1 MSKSGRVRS
10 YFLVLLLAAASGGGA
25 ILTQTAPRKPV
36 KNPAEPPKGKAAAV
50 PATSSD
56 WAEVDRL
63 VSEQKLA
70 EALAKVDSILAAARA
85 RGDEEN
91 WTRALVRHVQME
103 TALHG
108 FESAVR
114 FLREEKHPQ
123 EILSRV
129 TLDLL
134 YADALVNYSR
144 AYSWEIGQRERV
156 ETLSPDLKAWT
167 REQIFEEAR
176 KSYLDA
182 WERRAELGAVPVG
195 RISEYLEKND
205 YPPEIRGTLRD
216 TVSYLFADLL
226 ADTSGWSPAES
237 ASAGRLPLGKLLA
250 AQGQASPALL
260 KDPAAHPLEKLVAVL
275 GDHESWHA
283 DEGRREAAL
292 EARLER
298 LRRLHASF
306 TLEADRAAIRKDLEG
321 RLAPARNL
329 PWWAMGMATLAE
341 LRQSKDSPDN
351 LVEALAA
358 AREGERTYP
367 NSPGGIRCRAI
378 AQVIE
383 APDYQLAAMSQDSPG
398 RRSLQ
403 VTHKNVPALYFRAY
417 PVDLAHRVEAA
428 TDYNLLPSG
437 QEAKQLLS
445 TPPVDQ
451 WSARLPATPDYK
463 PHRTFVT
470 PPLSQPGL
478 YVVVASAKEDFSAR
492 SNRIVSA
499 NILVGNLVLVT
510 RLETP
515 AIEARV
521 LTGDTGEPAG
531 GAAVT
536 LYRFDWNRRHQPVE
550 TKTTGPDGL
559 AKFDYAPGREGVSYF
574 LLARKGKDAAL
585 DANYLSLNGRPQP
598 SDATQS
604 LVYADR
610 SIYRPGQTIDW
621 KVLVFHGRR
630 DLGRFEVLT
639 GSSVT
644 VSLVDANGQ
653 VVESKVSS
661 TNSYG
666 TASGEFRVPAGRVL
680 GEWRITTSAQGSSPV
695 RVEEYKRPTF
705 EVAWKEIEGTARLN
719 RPVVLTGSARYYFG
733 LPVTRGSAIWRVTRE
748 PEFPWWWM
756 WYRPP
761 AAKEVVAQGSGA
773 LSADGTFQVT
783 FTPAADERL
792 AGKKGITY
800 RYAAVADVTDE
811 GGETRSDT
819 RTFRV
824 GFVGVEAEARSET
837 AFFREGAPVVLTVS
851 RHDLNGSARPGSGT
865 WRVLEIAQPGAA
877 ALPADFPV
885 SVDPSLDRYTTP
897 GDRQRPRWDS
907 QPALEAILRDWPDG
921 KERGSGTASHDAKG
935 EAKVTLPDLPPGA
948 YRFRYETSD
957 DLGAT
962 FEMTK
967 DFVVAGRRTPLKVA
981 GVLLAETSSV
991 PAGGVARL
999 LAMSGIPGQAVT
1011 LEIFRDGDLVERRRL
1026 TGSESSIVEIP
1037 VGEKDRG
1044 GFGARLALIR
1054 DHQYVAVTQTVFV
1067 PWDDKKLDISFST
1080 FRDRLRPASPETWRV
1095 TVKAPSGSSA
1105 EAGAAELLA
1114 YMYDRSLDSFVP
1126 HQPPDPL
1133 SVYPNHASIGVER
1146 ASVGQAFAQWVSS
1159 EDYGIVSLPPPPTP
1173 DRLKFLESYG
1183 IGGPGRRGSGG
1194 VILRKGAALA
1204 EAPAPAAARGFV
1216 AGAVAERQ
1224 EALDVAAAPP
1234 QSAAAATELRSNFA
1248 ETAFWMPHLLADS
1261 TGTAALEFT
1270 VPDSVT
1276 SWKVWVHAVTR
1287 DLKAGS
1293 VEKEAKSFKD
1303 LMVRPYVPR
1312 FLRESDRAQLKVV
1325 VNNASA
1331 TRMSGRV
1338 SIEVLDADTNASASV
1353 EFGLPAGGT
1362 SAPFT
1367 ADAGGGADVAF
1378 TLAAPR
1384 RIGTYAFKVTAVS
1397 GETSD
1402 GELRPVPVLP
1412 GRMHLVQSR
1421 FVSLKDGSR
1430 RTMSFEDMAKGDDP
1444 SRTNEQLVVT
1454 VDAQLFYSVLN
1465 ALPYL
1470 VHYPYE
1476 CTEQT
1481 LNRFIPTAIVSTLFR
1496 DYPAVARMA
1505 QEMSKRETRLETF
1518 DSFDPNRKMALEET
1532 PWLQESRGGRDT
1544 GGEIVRILDPRAAQ
1558 AERDSALAKLLK
1570 AQTSSGGFP
1579 WWPGGPP
1586 SPYMTI
1592 YILHGFANALEFG
1605 ADAPR
1610 DAVERAWGYVASY
1623 VRDDLGRCM
1632 SHGGCWEY
1640 ATFVNYTLSSYPDPA
1655 WYAKAFSPEDR
1666 QKLLDF
1672 SFKHW
1677 KEHSPFSKAQLALVL
1692 KRMGRAADSKLVW
1705 DSVMDSAKTDPD
1717 LGTYWAREDRSWLW
1731 YNDTIET
1738 QALALRTLTEL
1749 DPRDSRRDGIV
1760 QWLFLNKKL
1769 NQWKSTKA
1777 TAEVVASLAHYLKSE
1792 GALSVR
1798 EAVSVAVG
1806 SQRVTF
1812 TFEPDQ
1818 YTGKRN
1824 QVVVPGDKLDPKTSS
1839 TVTVEKEGK
1848 GLAFASATWHFST
1861 EKLPQE
1867 ERGDFFSVTRRYFK
1881 RESTASGFVLK
1892 PWTEGMTLAAGDE
1905 VEVQIS
1911 LRSKHSAEYI
1921 HLRDP
1926 RAAGLEPENVLSRYR
1941 WDLGISWYEETR
1953 DSGTNFFFETLPA
1966 GEYTFKYRLRAN
1978 MAGTFRVAPAQVES
1992 LYAPEFAAYSA
2003 GALLTIR

>member
-1 MSKSGRVRS
+1 M
-10 YFLVLLLAAASGGGA
+10 LNQA
-25 ILTQTAPRKPV
+25 APRKP
-36 KNPAEPPKGKAAAV
+36 PATAQPPKGNAVAAPSA
-50 PATSSD
+50 D

-63 VSEQKLA
+63 ISEQKIA
-70 EALAKVDSILAAARA
+70 EALSKVDAILASART
-85 RGDEEN
+85 RGDEDN
-91 WTRALVRHVQME
+91 WARALVRHVQLE

-108 FESAVR
+108 FETAVR
-114 FLREEKHPQ
+114 FLREEKRPQ
-123 EILSRV
+123 GLLSRV

-134 YADALVNYSR
+134 YADALVNYTR

-156 ETLSPDLKAWT
+156 ETPGPDLKAWT
-167 REQIFEEAR
+167 REQIFDEAA
-176 KSYLDA
+176 KAYLDA
-182 WERRAELGAVPVG
+182 WDRRGELGAVPVG
-195 RISEYLEKND
+195 RLSEYLQKND

-216 TVSYLFADLL
+216 ALTYLFADLL

-250 AQGQASPALL
+250 ARGPASPAAL
-260 KDPAAHPLEKLVAVL
+260 KDPAVHPLEKAVSVL
-275 GDHESWHA
+275 SDLEAWHVE
-283 DEGRREAAL
+283 EGRREAAL

-306 TLEADRAAIRKDLEG
+306 TLEADRAAIRKDLEE
-321 RLAPARNL
+321 RLASARGL
-329 PWWAMGMATLAE
+329 PWWSMGMATLAE
-341 LRQSKDSPDN
+341 FRQAKETPDN
-351 LVEALAA
+351 LIEALAA
-358 AREGERTYP
+358 AREGEKAFP
-367 NSPGGIRCRAI
+367 SSPGGLRCRAI
-378 AQVIE
+378 AQAIE
-383 APDYQLAAMSQDSPG
+383 APDFQLAAMSQDAPG
-398 RRSLQ
+398 RRSIQ
-403 VTHKNVPALYFRAY
+403 VTHKNVAALYFRAY
-417 PVDLAHRVEAA
+417 PVDLLRRVESA

-445 TPPVDQ
+445 TPPAAQ
-451 WSARLPATPDYK
+451 WKTDLPATPDYK

-470 PPLSQPGL
+470 PPMAQTGL
-478 YVVVASAKEDFSAR
+478 YVVVASAKENFSER

-499 NILVGNLVLVT
+499 DILVGDLVLVT
-510 RLETP
+510 RLETS

-521 LTGDTGEPAG
+521 VSGGSGEPAA

-550 TKTTGPDGL
+550 TKTSGPEGV
-559 AKFDYAPGREGVSYF
+559 ARFDYAPGREGASYF

-585 DANYLSLNGRPQP
+585 DATYLSLNTRPQP
-598 SDATQS
+598 SDVTQS
-604 LVYADR
+604 LVYTDR
-610 SIYRPGQTIDW
+610 SIYRPGQTIAW
-621 KVLVFHGRR
+621 KVLVFHGRH
-630 DLGRFEVLT
+630 DLGRFEVSA
-639 GSSVT
+639 SSPVT
-644 VSLVDANGQ
+644 VSLVDANSQ
-653 VVESKVSS
+653 TVESKVGS

-666 TASGEFRVPAGRVL
+666 TASGEFRIPAGRAL
-680 GEWRITTSAQGSSPV
+680 GAWRLSTSAQGSAPV

-719 RPVVLTGSARYYFG
+719 RPVVLAGSARYYFG
-733 LPVTRGSAIWRVTRE
+733 LPVTRGSVIWRVTRA
-748 PEFPWWWM
+748 PEFPWWWS
-756 WYRPP
+756 WYRPTT
-761 AAKEVVAQGSGA
+761 ATEVVAQGA
-773 LSADGTFQVT
+773 APLSPDGTFQIT

-792 AGKKGITY
+792 AGKKGVTY

-819 RTFRV
+819 KTFRV
-824 GFVGVEAEARSET
+824 GFVGVEAEARSEMG
-837 AFFREGAPVVLTVS
+837 FFREGTPAVLTVS
-851 RHDLNGSARPGSGT
+851 RRDLNGSPRPGSGS
-865 WRVLEIAQPGAA
+865 WRVVDLAQPASA
-877 ALPADFPV
+877 ALPADFPAV
-885 SVDPSLDRYTTP
+885 IDPSAEKYATS
-897 GDRQRPRWDS
+897 GDRQRPRWES

-948 YRFRYETSD
+948 YRFRYETAD
-957 DLGAT
+957 ELGAK

-967 DFVVAGRRTPLKVA
+967 DFVVAGRRTPLRVA
-981 GVLLAETSSV
+981 GVLVAESSSV
-991 PAGGVARL
+991 RAGGVARF
-999 LAMSGIPGQAVT
+999 LAMSGIPGQPVT
-1011 LEIFRDGDLVERRRL
+1011 LEIFRDGDLVDRRWL

-1044 GFGARLALIR
+1044 GFGARLSAVR

-1067 PWDDKKLDISFST
+1067 PWDDKRLDVSFST
-1080 FRDRLRPASPETWRV
+1080 FRDRMRPGSRETWRV
-1095 TVKAPSGSSA
+1095 TVKAPSGGSA

-1114 YMYDRSLDSFVP
+1114 YMYDRSLDAFVP

-1133 SVYPNHASIGVER
+1133 SVYPNHASVGVER
-1146 ASVGQAFAQWVSS
+1146 ASTGQAFAQWVSS
-1159 EDYGIVSLPPPPTP
+1159 EDYGVVSFPPPLSP
-1173 DRLKFLESYG
+1173 DRLKFLDSYG
-1183 IGGPGRRGSGG
+1183 IGGPGRRRGPGG
-1194 VILRKGAALA
+1194 IVMMSKAADVAA
-1204 EAPAPAAARGFV
+1204 EAPAPAAQAGIVGGAIAARTDALSV
-1216 AGAVAERQ
+1216 AGKAPEP
-1224 EALDVAAAPP
+1224 AAAP
-1234 QSAAAATELRSNFA
+1234 AELRANFA
-1248 ETAFWMPHLLADS
+1248 ETAFWLPHLLADS
-1261 TGTAALEFT
+1261 TGTAAIEFT

-1276 SWKVWVHAVTR
+1276 SWNVWVHAVTR

-1293 VEKEAKSFKD
+1293 VEKEAKTFKD

-1312 FLRESDRAQLKVV
+1312 FLREADKAQLKVV

-1331 TRMSGRV
+1331 TKMSGQV
-1338 SIEVLDADTNASASV
+1338 SIEILDAESNASASA

-1367 ADAGGGADVAF
+1367 ADAGGGADVTFA
-1378 TLAAPR
+1378 LAAPR
-1384 RIGTYAFKVTAVS
+1384 RVGTYAFKVTAVS
-1397 GETSD
+1397 GQASD

-1430 RTMSFEDMAKGDDP
+1430 RTMTFEDMAKTDDP
-1444 SRTNEQLVVT
+1444 SRIDEQLVVT

-1481 LNRFIPTAIVSTLFR
+1481 LNRFVPTAIVSALFR
-1496 DYPAVARMA
+1496 DYPAVAKMA
-1505 QEMSKRETRLETF
+1505 QEMSKRDTRLETF

-1532 PWLQESRGGRDT
+1532 PWLETARGGKDP
-1544 GGEIVRILDPRAAQ
+1544 GGEVIRILDPRIAQ
-1558 AERDSALAKLLK
+1558 AERDSALSKLLK
-1570 AQTSSGGFP
+1570 AQTSSGWFP

-1592 YILHGFANALEFG
+1592 YILHAFANALEFG

-1623 VRDDLGRCM
+1623 VREDLGRCM
-1632 SHGGCWEY
+1632 AHGGCWEY
-1640 ATFVNYTLSSYPDPA
+1640 ATFINYTLSSYPDPA
-1655 WYAKAFSPEDR
+1655 WYAKAFSPADR

-1677 KEHSPFSKAQLALVL
+1677 KEHSPYSKSQLALVL
-1692 KRMGRAADSKLVW
+1692 KRMGRAADAKLVW
-1705 DSVMDSAKTDPD
+1705 DSVMDSAKSDPD

-1731 YNDTIET
+1731 YYDTIET

-1749 DPRDSRRDGIV
+1749 DPRDPRRDGLV

-1777 TAEVVASLAHYLKSE
+1777 TAEVIASLAHYLKSE

-1806 SQRVTF
+1806 SQKVTF
-1812 TFEPDQ
+1812 TFEPDK
-1818 YTGKRN
+1818 YTGKKN
-1824 QVVVPGDKLDPKTSS
+1824 QVVVPGDRIDPKTSS
-1839 TVTVEKEGK
+1839 TVVVEKEGK

-1867 ERGDFFSVTRRYFK
+1867 ARGDFLSVTRRYFK
-1881 RESTASGFVLK
+1881 RESTSSGFVLK
-1892 PWTEGMTLAAGDE
+1892 PWSEGMTLTAGDE

-1911 LRSKHSAEYI
+1911 LRSKHAAEYI

-1926 RAAGLEPENVLSRYR
+1926 RAAGMEPENVLSRYK

-1953 DSGTNFFFETLPA
+1953 DSGTNFFFEALPA

-1978 MAGTFRVAPAQVES
+1978 MAGTFKVAPAEVQS
-1992 LYAPEFAAYSA
+1992 MYAPEFAAYSA